1 MIEFDSISLKFTDLI
16 ICDKLSFSV
25 KKGETLCLSGPS
37 GKGKSS
43 LLKLLLGILKPDS
56 GKIIVDGMELNS
68 NNTQKIR
75 NKMVW
80 LPQNIHLPVNSGKE
94 LTELLDFNENNK
106 QLYKNYLQQ
115 LGITYQIEEKLF
127 TEVSGG
133 QKQRIVL
140 AACLS
145 LEKPILLLDEPV
157 SALDDQSIDQFIDV
171 ISTLKDKTIVSTSH
185 NMKWLKHCSNVVEL

>member
-1 MIEFDSISLKFTDLI
+1 
-16 ICDKLSFSV
+16 
-25 KKGETLCLSGPS
+25 
-37 GKGKSS
+37 
-43 LLKLLLGILKPDS
+43 
-56 GKIIVDGMELNS
+56 MELNS

-115 LGITYQIEEKLF
+115 LGITNQIEEKLF

>member
-115 LGITYQIEEKLF
+115 LGITNQIEEKLF